1 MKKRLCF
8 MIAAILALLFSF
20 NACSGDD
27 DGVRA
32 TGVTL
37 DKTSI
42 SIIVGSTERLTANI
56 QPTDAAN
63 KNVSWQSSDESVAT
77 VSDGSVRGVR
87 AGSARIAVST
97 EDGNFSASC
106 AVMVTTPPATGVTL
120 NKTSASIKAGM
131 SDRLTATV
139 APAAANQG
147 VTWKSSD
154 EAIAAVAQDG
164 SFIAVSAGA
173 ASIMATTLDGKQT
186 SSPCVVTV
194 TPNVIEVTAV
204 TVVPSSLTLLEY
216 GIFQLTAVATPLNA
230 PASQRAVTWGSSN
243 EDVATVNATGRVFAN
258 NLEGSAV
265 ITATSA
271 NGIVGT
277 CALTVAK
284 PIPVTGVTVDPTTA
298 TMQAGQSRQLVADII
313 PFSAT
318 NQGVTWS
325 SSEPD
330 IARVSANGLVCNVT
344 GQKAGEATITAT
356 TNEGG
361 HTATCAVTVTAAPA
375 TGVSLSRGSAE
386 VLPGGTLQLTVTV
399 IPSYAENKAVT
410 WRSSSDAIAAV
421 SATGPNTATVTGVSL
436 GIADIIV
443 ATDDGGH
450 TATCKVEVVSALTN
464 VYIAGS
470 SDRATFVGQR
480 DGYPL
485 WGKNDE
491 SWLIGAADDTYGQA
505 YSVYVTADDS
515 VYKAGYYGAR
525 AVLWKNGVLER
536 NLRHP
541 AGTVYE
547 SRAYSLTASGQDMY
561 LAGYIDDNVP
571 YPCIWKN
578 DDEPV
583 RLSHPSGS
591 GSGGAMSVAV
601 SGGVVYA
608 AGWYSPGG
616 LYHRA
621 VCWMG
626 DTRVNL
632 HPEGAYQSEARSVA
646 VSSGGNVYVA
656 GYIDYTG
663 VSRHP
668 AVWKDG
674 VLQEY
679 GDIPGNIGG
688 TAESVFIVGEKV
700 YVAGYFNHLNTATG
714 YDYPT
719 AALWE
724 DGAPRLLNTPNPR
737 LETRA
742 ISLYVYNG
750 KAYMAGI
757 RIGRDEYDNITT
769 WDMVVWKDGDP
780 SVIAPPP
787 GRDTLNYARGIFVK
801 Q

>member
-1 MKKRLCF
+1 MKKHLYF
-8 MIAAILALLFSF
+8 LIAAVLALLFSF

-42 SIIVGSTERLTANI
+42 SIVVGSTERLTANI

-63 KNVSWQSSDESVAT
+63 KTVSWQSSDDSVAT

-87 AGSARIAVST
+87 AGSAKITVAT

-106 AVMVTTPPATGVTL
+106 AVTVTTPPATGVTL
-120 NKTSASIKAGM
+120 NKTSASILAGM

-139 APAAANQG
+139 APAAANQS
-147 VTWKSSD
+147 VSWASSN

-164 SFIAVSAGA
+164 SFIAVSAGT
-173 ASIMATTLDGKQT
+173 ASIMATTLDGKHT

-204 TVVPSSLTLLEY
+204 TVVPSSLTLMEY

-230 PASQRAVTWGSSN
+230 PASQRAVTWSSSN

-318 NQGVTWS
+318 NKNVTWS
-325 SSEPD
+325 TSDPSVAAVSS
-330 IARVSANGLVCNVT
+330 NGLVCIVT
-344 GQKAGEATITAT
+344 GRRAGEATITVAA
-356 TNEGG
+356 NEGG

-375 TGVSLSRGSAE
+375 TGVSLSRSSAE
-386 VLPGGTLQLTVTV
+386 VLPGGVVQLTATV
-399 IPSYAENKAVT
+399 LPSYAEKKAVT
-410 WRSSSDAIAAV
+410 WRSSNTAIAAV

-436 GIADIIV
+436 GTADIIV

-470 SDRATFVGQR
+470 SDRMVGFPFVVQR

-491 SWLIGAADDTYGQA
+491 SWVIGTIGDTYGQA

-515 VYKAGYYGAR
+515 VYKVGYYGAR
-525 AVLWKNGVLER
+525 AALWKDGALDRYLSEYN
-536 NLRHP
+536 
-541 AGTVYE
+541 
-547 SRAYSLTASGQDMY
+547 SKAYSITVSGGDMY
-561 LAGYIDDNVP
+561 FAGYDDWD
-571 YPCIWKN
+571 YPCVWKN
-578 DDEPV
+578 NEAPR
-583 RLSHPSGS
+583 RLPCPNNNYYECS
-591 GSGGAMSVAV
+591 AMSVAV
-601 SGGVVYA
+601 SGGDVYA
-608 AGWYSPGG
+608 AGQYKEGWYP
-616 LYHRA
+616 RA
-621 VCWMG
+621 IYWKG
-626 DTRVNL
+626 DAYTDL
-632 HPEGAYQSEARSVA
+632 HPAGAYQSEARSVA

-663 VSRHP
+663 DSRHP

-679 GDIPGNIGG
+679 ATIPGNTGG

-700 YVAGYFNHLNTATG
+700 YVAGYVNHLNTVTG

-724 DGAPRLLNTPNPR
+724 DGAPRLLNTPTPR

-757 RIGRDEYDNITT
+757 RVGRDEYDNTTT
-769 WDMVVWKDGDP
+769 WDMVVWKDSDPP